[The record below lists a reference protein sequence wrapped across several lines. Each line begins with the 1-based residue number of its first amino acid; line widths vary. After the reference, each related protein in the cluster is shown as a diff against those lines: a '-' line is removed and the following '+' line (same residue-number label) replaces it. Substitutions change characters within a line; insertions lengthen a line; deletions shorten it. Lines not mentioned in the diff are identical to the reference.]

1 MKRIVL
7 NNGLKIIYERSFG
20 SLTSFCI
27 GFEAGANMEQGYSLG
42 IAHALEHMVF
52 KETINRNEKQI
63 NEEIDNIFGFSNA
76 MTNFPYSIYYGT
88 CKNND
93 FEIALEIYQDI
104 LLNPILSEEGFHEER
119 KVILQELL
127 EWGEDLDQHCEDNIL
142 YNSFNTKR
150 IKNLIIGT
158 EKSLKDMQISEIK
171 RFYNE
176 YYNPENCVISVV
188 SPQDFQEVTAL
199 VKKHFESWHRKDD
212 NIVGK
217 NEIIQDS
224 INSGIYMEDKEGFN
238 GAKVKY
244 IFDISGLNEEEIY
257 ALHIFNEYFGSGVS
271 SVLYEEIRT
280 LRSMAYEVYSE
291 VKAEKGIGFFSIFIS
306 TSKEYYES
314 VLKVVD
320 DIIKNHINDNVN
332 FNIEKSKKRFSL
344 KKALEVERTIV
355 LANRMA
361 TYEIM
366 YGNSNRLFK
375 EINGDYY
382 IEEKFIKDV
391 LKKVFNKG
399 AVQVIK

>member
-1 MKRIVL
+1 MKKIVL
-7 NNGLKIIYERSFG
+7 NNGVKLIYEKSFG
-20 SLTSFCI
+20 SLTSLCI

-42 IAHALEHMVF
+42 VAHALEHMVF
-52 KETINRNEKQI
+52 KKTINRNEKQI
-63 NEEIDNIFGFSNA
+63 NDVIDNIFGFSNA

-88 CKNND
+88 CKNDD
-93 FEIALEIYQDI
+93 FEKALEIYQDI
-104 LLNPILSEEGFHEER
+104 LRNPLLSEEGFQEER
-119 KVILQELL
+119 MVILQELS
-127 EWGEDLDQHCEDNIL
+127 EWGEDLDQLCEDNLL
-142 YNSFNTKR
+142 YNSFNRKR

-158 EKSLKDMQISEIK
+158 EKSLKDMDISEIK

-188 SPQDFQEVTAL
+188 SSQDWQEVITL
-199 VKKHFESWHRKDD
+199 VKKYFNDWELKRD
-212 NIVGK
+212 NIIRK
-217 NEIIQDS
+217 NEIVREG
-224 INSGIYMEDKEGFN
+224 INSGLYIEDKEGFN
-238 GAKVKY
+238 GVKVKY
-244 IFDISGLNEEEIY
+244 IFDISCLNEEEIY

-271 SVLYEEIRT
+271 SILYEEIRT

-291 VKAEKGIGFFSIFIS
+291 VKAEKGIELFSIFAS
-306 TSKEYYES
+306 TSKEHYEE

-320 DIIKNHINDNVN
+320 DIIKEHINNDIN

-375 EINGDYY
+375 EIKGDYY
-382 IEEKFIKDV
+382 IQKELIKNV
-391 LKKVFNKG
+391 LKKIFNNG